1 MFTIGITMSVNSLIT
16 QAMLELQKK
25 QASNS
30 SYESIKAV
38 WNESFERLRLS
49 LERGS
54 DSRQEFRALSKLTRD
69 LYLAKMELYPDW
81 QTRLNDTQFT
91 ADFLSELASLHSLR
105 TKHMLIRWDSAYEE
119 LVKAKQEGRETR
131 EHIER
136 LLFATGRLH
145 EHGEWIKDL
154 FSTFG
159 EELYSIWPQL
169 DETRISGF
177 LSNIEDRINRTIEL
191 VGMNGHSA
199 DEFIAELYIGF
210 GKAVLVYSP
219 LTERGL
225 RHMPKKKAEETAE
238 AQASLFLS
246 YSRLERSSRAHVRDE
261 NRILFNEMSKKVQL
275 AAKSFAKEIIK
286 LGIGIKPELLSEL
299 LSYCD
304 QAPKENLAKIEA
316 GRIAVNLAAY
326 GKVENGPSSPVLL
339 LIAKGELRNAY
350 TILVEEL
357 EKQSQELEERK
368 KAELEKYYLKLEQ
381 TKKDLEQYYA
391 KVESGIS
398 DIKKEENTISS
409 AMLAL
414 ALELDSFAKKDIQL
428 VDAMNRMTGR
438 QA

>member
-1 MFTIGITMSVNSLIT
+1 
-16 QAMLELQKK
+16 MLELQKK

-30 SYESIKAV
+30 SYESIKTS

-54 DSRQEFRALSKLTRD
+54 DSRQEFRALSKLTID
-69 LYLAKMELYPDW
+69 LYLAKMELYPNW

-91 ADFLSELASLHSLR
+91 AEFLSELAKLHSLK

-131 EHIER
+131 EHIDR

-169 DETRISGF
+169 DETRIGGF
-177 LSNIEDRINRTIEL
+177 LSNIEGRINRTIEL

-219 LTERGL
+219 LTERAL
-225 RHMPKKKAEETAE
+225 RHMPKQKAEETAE

-246 YSRLERSSRAHVRDE
+246 YSRLESSSRAHVRDK
-261 NRILFNEMSKKVQL
+261 NRILFNEMSNKVQL

-304 QAPKENLAKIEA
+304 QAPKQNLAKLEA
-316 GRIAVNLAAY
+316 GRITLGLTSYEKADNSLA
-326 GKVENGPSSPVLL
+326 SSVLL
-339 LIAKGELRNAY
+339 LIAMGKLRNAY

-381 TKKDLEQYYA
+381 IKNALEQYYA
-391 KVESGIS
+391 KVESGIL

-414 ALELDSFAKKDIQL
+414 ALEIDSFAKKDIQL
-428 VDAMNRMTGR
+428 VDAMNRMAQR